1 MFIQK
6 TSTPYYMLESHIK
19 LVKDTWFNVVC
30 HATEAGG
37 IFYEKFFELEPNARA
52 LFKEDIQQQK
62 HKLVM
67 AISVIFTKV
76 HKLDHIEEEVKF
88 LAKRHVHYGVDV
100 AFFRSFR
107 TAFLSMLQI
116 ILSEQNQWNREVE
129 TAWESIYDTITQA
142 IIKIM
147 QAEQLAKV
155 KK

>member
-1 MFIQK
+1 
-6 TSTPYYMLESHIK
+6 MLESHIQ

-37 IFYEKFFELEPNARA
+37 IFYEKFFELEPTARV

-76 HKLDHIEEEVKF
+76 HKLDHIEEEIKF
-88 LAKRHVHYGVDV
+88 LAKRHILYGVDIS
-100 AFFRSFR
+100 FFRSFR

-116 ILSEQNQWNREVE
+116 ILSEQNQWTKEIE
-129 TAWESIYDTITQA
+129 AAWEGIYDVITQA
-142 IIKIM
+142 MVKIM
-147 QAEQLAKV
+147 HTEQLAKI